1 MPEPDDN
8 GPVLPPPRRRPRLRG
23 AQVVVALLLALLGFS
38 TAVQLRSNADSDTY
52 AGARRGD
59 LVQLLDS
66 LDTANQRAQSQIL
79 QLEATRRELLDS
91 STKTRVALEEARL
104 EADTLAILSGAVGAT
119 GPGVRITVEDPTGQ
133 VGASVMLNVIE
144 ELRDAGAEAL
154 QINDQV
160 RVVAQTFFAD
170 DGEAITVDGIQ
181 VSPPYVID
189 AIGDAS
195 TLAVATSFPGGL
207 EDVVATVGGTVTV
220 EPLDA
225 VEVTA
230 LSVSRDPDYAR
241 PTG

>member
-1 MPEPDDN
+1 MPETHDDA
-8 GPVLPPPRRRPRLRG
+8 PVLPPPGHRSRYDR
-23 AQVVVALLLALLGFS
+23 AQVVVALLLALLGFA
-38 TAVQLRSNADSDTY
+38 TTVQLRSNSADDTY
-52 AGARRGD
+52 AGTRRGD

-79 QLEATRRELLDS
+79 ELEATRRELLDS
-91 STKTRVALEEARL
+91 STQTQAALEEARQ

-119 GPGVRITVEDPTGQ
+119 GPGVRITVDDPTGQ

-154 QINDQV
+154 EINDQV

-170 DGEAITVDGIQ
+170 DGEGITADGIQ
-181 VSPPYVID
+181 VSPPYAID

-207 EDVVATVGGTVTV
+207 EDIVATVGGTVEV
-220 EPLDA
+220 ELVDE

-241 PTG
+241 PAD

>member
-1 MPEPDDN
+1 MPETHGDGPD
-8 GPVLPPPRRRPRLRG
+8 LPPPAPRQRFDR
-23 AQVVVALLLALLGFS
+23 AQVVAALLLALLGFA
-38 TAVQLRSNADSDTY
+38 TVVQLRSNSDDGAY

-79 QLEATRRELLDS
+79 ELESTRRELLDS
-91 STKTRVALEEARL
+91 STQTQAALEEARR

-144 ELRDAGAEAL
+144 ELRDAGAEAME
-154 QINDQV
+154 INDQV

-170 DGEAITVDGIQ
+170 DGEGITADGIQ

-189 AIGDAS
+189 AIGDAP
-195 TLAVATSFPGGL
+195 TLSVATTFPGGL
-207 EDVVATVGGTVTV
+207 EDIVATVDGTVEV
-220 EPLDA
+220 QVLEE

-230 LSVSRDPDYAR
+230 LSVSREPDYAR
-241 PTG
+241 PAD

>member
-1 MPEPDDN
+1 MPDTQDD
-8 GPVLPPPRRRPRLRG
+8 GPALPAPGRRSRFDR
-23 AQVVVALLLALLGFS
+23 AQVVVALLLAVLGFA
-38 TAVQLRSNADSDTY
+38 TTLQLRSNSVDDGY
-52 AGARRGD
+52 AGTRRGD

-66 LDTANQRAQSQIL
+66 LDTANQRAQAQIL
-79 QLEATRRELLDS
+79 ELEATRRELLDS
-91 STKTRVALEEARL
+91 STQTQAALEEARL

-154 QINDQV
+154 EINDQV

-170 DGEAITVDGIQ
+170 DGEGIIADGIQ

-195 TLAVATSFPGGL
+195 TLSVATSFPGGL
-207 EDVVATVGGTVTV
+207 EDIVATVDGTVEV
-220 EPLDA
+220 ELLDD
-225 VEVTA
+225 VEVAA

-241 PTG
+241 PAD